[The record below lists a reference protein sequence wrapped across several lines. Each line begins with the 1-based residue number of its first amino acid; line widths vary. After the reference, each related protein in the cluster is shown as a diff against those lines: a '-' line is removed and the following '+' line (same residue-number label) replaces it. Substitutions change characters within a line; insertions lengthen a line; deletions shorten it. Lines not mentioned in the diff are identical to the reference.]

1 MTPKI
6 EQDISASGLP
16 PRDKLSVRVAIAA
29 LHLLKTASKEIGLP
43 IEQLNEDALIQ
54 WLQDEKQA
62 KR

>member
-1 MTPKI
+1 
-6 EQDISASGLP
+6 
-16 PRDKLSVRVAIAA
+16 VRVAIAA

-54 WLQDEKQA
+54 WLKDEKQA